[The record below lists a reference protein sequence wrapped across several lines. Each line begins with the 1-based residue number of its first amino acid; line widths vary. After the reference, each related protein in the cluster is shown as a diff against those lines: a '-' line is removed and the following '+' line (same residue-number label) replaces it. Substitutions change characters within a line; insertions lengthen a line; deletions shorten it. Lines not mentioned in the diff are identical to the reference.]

1 MAPKQN
7 YHYKM
12 AGVELDRCATA
23 HEMSNQQPVKAR
35 SSPTQTW
42 IAEGKRKTGPDLQLC
57 SFTFFALH
65 DLYPGSCPNIVILT
79 QPLWL

>member
-1 MAPKQN
+1 
-7 YHYKM
+7 M

-42 IAEGKRKTGPDLQLC
+42 IAEGKRKTGPDLQLR

-65 DLYPGSCPNIVILT
+65 HLYSGPFWALLAGGFPKAAILA
-79 QPLWL
+79 QPWL